1 MPPLV
6 ADDHARGPA
15 DAPLVVVH
23 YGDYDCPHTR
33 KSSEILRALEG
44 ELGVP
49 MRYVFRHFPLRRLH
63 ANAQVLSE
71 ISEAAATLGSFWEAH
86 DRLMGHHQGR
96 GPMELLDD
104 LRAVGVDVDAIR
116 QRLDSAPVVE
126 RIERDVKGGVGAGV
140 HTVPT
145 WFFNGVLW
153 DGHYDLA
160 TLAERARMA
169 LAEHDA
175 G

>member
-33 KSSEILRALEG
+33 KSSEILRALGG

-63 ANAQVLSE
+63 ANAQTLSE
-71 ISEAAATLGSFWEAH
+71 VAEAAATLGSFWETH

-96 GPMELLDD
+96 GPLELLED
-104 LRAVGVDVDAIR
+104 LRVLGIDVDAVR
-116 QRLDSAPVVE
+116 QRLGSAAVVE
-126 RIERDVKGGVGAGV
+126 RIERDVKGGGAAGV

-145 WFFNGVLW
+145 WFFNGMFW
-153 DGHYDLA
+153 DGHYDA
-160 TLAERARMA
+160 PVLAERARLA
-169 LAEHDA
+169 LATPRPA
-175 G
+175 